1 MWSFYELLGV
11 LKMDY
16 RDRIL
21 WTISHEACE
30 LVTMR
35 TIRQLRQSKDSM
47 QSGEDS
53 GLKNLWDEVCVQVQG
68 EESVFW
74 SAYLEHIEAI
84 AEFETSKLSV
94 STKQAMWLQ
103 TECGMG
109 WPSDDE
115 QNEICPYSDN
125 DIALFVVQ
133 DYILSAAANY
143 NNKRIRLF
151 LDRSY
156 LT

>member
-1 MWSFYELLGV
+1 V
-11 LKMDY
+11 K
-16 RDRIL
+16 
-21 WTISHEACE
+21 
-30 LVTMR
+30 
-35 TIRQLRQSKDSM
+35 K
-47 QSGEDS
+47 
-53 GLKNLWDEVCVQVQG
+53 
-68 EESVFW
+68 SVFW
-74 SAYLEHIEAI
+74 SAYLESIEAI
-84 AEFETSKLSV
+84 AELETSKLSV

-103 TECGMG
+103 TEYGMG

-125 DIALFVVQ
+125 DIALFVVKN
-133 DYILSAAANY
+133 YILSAAANY